1 MEPLFKDQADYDEFT
16 TRHGNNHV
24 KTGDLSTYKG
34 NCYLGIDAGSTTT
47 KIALVSEDGDLYTHS
62 TATTTEALSRQPSVL
77 SRRFTQS
84 FLRMHTSYTPALQ
97 ATERLY

>member
-1 MEPLFKDQADYDEFT
+1 MEPLFNSDQEDYDEFT

-47 KIALVSEDGDLYTHS
+47 KIALVSEDGALCTHS

-77 SRRFTQS
+77 SRRS
-84 FLRMHTSYTPALQ
+84 IRKAS
-97 ATERLY
+97 